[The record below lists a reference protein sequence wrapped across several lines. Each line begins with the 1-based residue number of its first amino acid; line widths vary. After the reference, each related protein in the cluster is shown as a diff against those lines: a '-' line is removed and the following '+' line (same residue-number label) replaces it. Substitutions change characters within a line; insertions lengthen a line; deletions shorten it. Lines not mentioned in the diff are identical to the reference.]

1 MSTAAVGAHPGE
13 LAPGR
18 MARIAGLFYLFNIL
32 TIFLAIFCFRGI
44 IVPRDAAATAA
55 NLLAHEAQYR
65 LGLSLEVISTACSI
79 VVAVLFFALLKPV
92 DKNLSLLAAV
102 FRLMACALAL
112 VGYLFQLAPLQI
124 LGPSQSLSTI
134 QPNELPAIGLLLQRL
149 HVPASDM
156 VIVFFG
162 FHFFV
167 LGYLIFRSG
176 FLPRALGV
184 LSIVSSLGALIYLAP
199 PLARI
204 LSPYILGLGFIL
216 EVSLTAWL
224 LLKGVD
230 VERWR
235 TLAGANAPS

>member
-1 MSTAAVGAHPGE
+1 
-13 LAPGR
+13 
-18 MARIAGLFYLFNIL
+18 
-32 TIFLAIFCFRGI
+32 
-44 IVPRDAAATAA
+44 
-55 NLLAHEAQYR
+55 
-65 LGLSLEVISTACSI
+65 
-79 VVAVLFFALLKPV
+79 
-92 DKNLSLLAAV
+92 
-102 FRLMACALAL
+102 
-112 VGYLFQLAPLQI
+112 
-124 LGPSQSLSTI
+124 
-134 QPNELPAIGLLLQRL
+134 
-149 HVPASDM
+149 
-156 VIVFFG
+156 
-162 FHFFV
+162 V

-235 TLAGANAPS
+235 TLAGANSPS